1 MDRHDAGEVE
11 DVDVVLDCDLEIKTW
26 VRQPR
31 QLTPLAPTA
40 LLKSRTHSTQFSKVI
55 ENRQSSEE
63 AEAAKAMQFDTT
75 RITSVMPEAKNTPSA
90 IKNK

>member
-11 DVDVVLDCDLEIKTW
+11 DVNVVLDRDLEIKTW
-26 VRQPR
+26 VGQPP

-40 LLKSRTHSTQFSKVI
+40 LLKSRTHSTQFSKLI

-75 RITSVMPEAKNTPSA
+75 RITSVMSRAKNYPSVTQ
-90 IKNK
+90 NK